1 MTDICLIT
9 GNHPRHKYFAKALIS
24 TGKVCSWIIEERE
37 EFVPQPPS
45 NIDDSLKTLFKHH
58 FSERE
63 KVEKEVFGISV
74 EAENEVQIP
83 IYKVSLND
91 LNSDDTIQF
100 VKNCVPRLVIS
111 YGCHKISENFI
122 QSLGVGFWNTHGG
135 LSPEYRGVITHF
147 WPSYFLEPQ
156 MTGMTL
162 HETTNFLDAGEIIFQ
177 TAAPMV
183 RGDTL
188 HRLAARNVEVFAKKL
203 AERITSLNFF
213 SLPKGKSQVGYG
225 KVFMSKDWRP
235 EHLRIIYETYDD
247 AIVDEV
253 IKGVIE
259 GREPSLISVF
269 D

>member
-9 GNHPRHKYFAKALIS
+9 GDHPRHKYFANKLIV
-24 TGKVCSWIIEERE
+24 TGKVCAWVIEERE
-37 EFVPQPPS
+37 EFVPQSPDG
-45 NIDDSLKTLFKHH
+45 IAADLKALFDHH
-58 FSERE
+58 FGERDLVE
-63 KVEKEVFGISV
+63 NKVFQSSI
-74 EAENEVQIP
+74 EAESTSRIP
-83 IYKVSLND
+83 IHKVSFKN
-91 LNSDDTIQF
+91 LNSDSTIQF
-100 VKNCVPRLVIS
+100 VKSYAPRLVIS
-111 YGCHKISENFI
+111 YGCHKLSENFMK
-122 QSLGVGFWNTHGG
+122 SAGACFWNTHGG

-188 HRLAARNVEVFAKKL
+188 HRLAARNVEVFAEKL
-203 AERITSLNFF
+203 AERIRYLNFS
-213 SLPKGKSQVGYG
+213 SLPKGRAQPGYG
-225 KVFMSKDWRP
+225 KVFNSKDWRP
-235 EHLRIIYETYDD
+235 EHLRVIYQTHNDS
-247 AIVDEV
+247 IVDKV
-253 IKGVIE
+253 IEGVIE